1 MLGIICITFAASMF
15 ISVFITSYN
24 TTMSTSFISLEY
36 NKEHCVLV
44 KAPLNLKAQFDF
56 NGNWQ
61 NSYAFVSSDSLFYMD
76 FSSVYM
82 NETSYSLVM
91 GGIYS
96 ILDSFG
102 NQSLHFNMA
111 QQIVHLATVYDKFN
125 QIDARRIGADLGSD
139 QAFLILGTEADP
151 VSMFNAIYSYGPV
164 TLVSGNAADTIQCA
178 KLMPEISQIAGK
190 VSILYTAPFHSANTD
205 IPYHTE
211 SCYKILNPATLKSS
225 PNGQAPTN
233 LISNV
238 VINAL
243 EGSTGNQFTVPVSP
257 INANFEIEAD
267 MAAMVV
273 AIAVNTGNL
282 QVKNLIPQSTSN
294 IFGYPASLKQYKFSR
309 FPNMDYIYCV
319 DDGIE
324 YIQNM
329 NDKTT
334 QLPLCFVR
342 LKEKNTLTNFALPIM
357 LSVANDPRETDIFN
371 AALCTCPIP
380 ARYVEACNLPNFV
393 YMLVGINEPPTPAG
407 FRQVIK
413 QLGGYVN
420 KQSSV
425 PVGDQSSY
433 QRFMESTFDVS
444 KLLPRNYPATND
456 TFVTNIQA
464 TIDKGLAFC
473 DKECYVILIQ
483 AFGVAPA
490 ISNGATLTNITCSA
504 KAYPNQQRASKFI
517 RENPPVPL
525 QEPYYK
531 CHNTWQTAFN
541 QGIGIANGVTLS
553 AISLFALFAFPLI
566 VYMMESFGFIEQK
579 SNLGDDYDTTDRAL
593 ALDELALQ
601 ILRVR
606 DGDKR
611 GISPGGVLEKLA
623 EDLVRTV
630 SSTARINDEVDAAS
644 LGQGENYDAEPD
656 VIRHIKPRLSASM
669 FLDLEASQD
678 FEANTAAIYPNKSSV
693 SSAKGT
699 EKAGG
704 LVGVSTKNPLSSKN
718 KYDTAASVQDKL

>member
-1 MLGIICITFAASMF
+1 MF

-56 NGNWQ
+56 YGNWQ
-61 NSYAFVSSDSLFYMD
+61 TSSAFVSSDSLFYMD

-82 NETSYSLVM
+82 DETSYSLVM
-91 GGIYS
+91 GGIYV

-102 NQSLHFNMA
+102 KQSLHFNMA
-111 QQIVHLATVYDKFN
+111 QQIVNLATAYFKFN
-125 QIDARRIGADLGSD
+125 QTDARGIGVDLGSD
-139 QAFLILGTEADP
+139 QAFLILGTQADP
-151 VSMFNAIYSYGPV
+151 FSMFNAIYSYGGV
-164 TLVSGNAADTIQCA
+164 TLVSGNATDTIQCA
-178 KLMPEISQIAGK
+178 KLRPEINQIAGK
-190 VSILYTAPFHSANTD
+190 ASILYTAPFHSANTD

-211 SCYKILNPATLKSS
+211 SCDKILNPVTLFSN
-225 PNGQAPTN
+225 PNEKVLRNQF
-233 LISNV
+233 SNV
-238 VINAL
+238 VVNAS
-243 EGSTGNQFTVPVSP
+243 EGSTNNQFTVPISP

-267 MAAMVV
+267 MVAMVV
-273 AIAVNTGNL
+273 AIAVNTGVL
-282 QVKNLIPQSTSN
+282 SVKILNPQSSSN
-294 IFGYPASLKQYKFSR
+294 VLGYPANLKQYKFSR
-309 FPNMDYIYCV
+309 FPNMDNIYCV

-324 YIQNM
+324 YIQYM
-329 NDKTT
+329 NVKTT
-334 QLPLCFVR
+334 TLPLCFVR
-342 LKEKNTLTNFALPIM
+342 LKEKNALTNFALPIM
-357 LSVANDPRETDIFN
+357 LSVANNPLESIFN

-380 ARYVEACNLPNFV
+380 AKYVEACNLPNFV
-393 YMLVGINEPPTPAG
+393 YMLVGTNAPTTSFG

-444 KLLPRNYPATND
+444 KLKPRNYPVTND

-483 AFGVAPA
+483 AYGVAPA

-504 KAYPNQQRASKFI
+504 KAFPNQQRASKFI

-525 QEPYYK
+525 KEPYYK